1 MLLSLSQAAVPTARN
16 CSINLK
22 LSSSN
27 PPLTS
32 DSHKKSK
39 FIVKTIHPRRRAL
52 SLTLAKADGSVDSN
66 NSAAATSNLT
76 SRSFQDETV
85 SVGQG
90 NVPLEGV
97 IQFEKPDFSSRI
109 NKWGRVAL
117 LAGGDVL
124 ALLLF
129 SAIGR
134 FNHGFSVFDFDTL
147 RTADPFIAGWFLS
160 AYFLGGYADDGR
172 GMNGLSKAVVAAT
185 KSWAA
190 GVPLGLIIRA
200 VTSGHLP
207 PYTFILVTMGTTAVL
222 LIGWRALLFS
232 FLPDD
237 KSKKNDVYRRGN
249 PFELFENVVAVA
261 HITGSKVVIC
271 LKMNSFLP

>member
-190 GVPLGLIIRA
+190 GVPVSLTPL
-200 VTSGHLP
+200 TNPPLHTPPPLP
-207 PYTFILVTMGTTAVL
+207 PTQNFGL
-222 LIGWRALLFS
+222 LSMSWCVHTSICICATRVNYKGSNIWPSSTIYLHLS
-232 FLPDD
+232 
-237 KSKKNDVYRRGN
+237 NNGN
-249 PFELFENVVAVA
+249 
-261 HITGSKVVIC
+261 HCC
-271 LKMNSFLP
+271 LTHWMESIIVQLSSR

>member
-109 NKWGRVAL
+109 NKWGWYGDISVAWLCL
-117 LAGGDVL
+117 LAGMCWRCFCSL
-124 ALLLF
+124 QLE
-129 SAIGR
+129 
-134 FNHGFSVFDFDTL
+134 
-147 RTADPFIAGWFLS
+147 
-160 AYFLGGYADDGR
+160 
-172 GMNGLSKAVVAAT
+172 
-185 KSWAA
+185 
-190 GVPLGLIIRA
+190 GLIMA
-200 VTSGHLP
+200 SQSLTL
-207 PYTFILVTMGTTAVL
+207 ILCVL
-222 LIGWRALLFS
+222 LILL
-232 FLPDD
+232 LL
-237 KSKKNDVYRRGN
+237 G
-249 PFELFENVVAVA
+249 
-261 HITGSKVVIC
+261 GS
-271 LKMNSFLP
+271 

>member
-147 RTADPFIAGWFLS
+147 RTADPFIAARVNYKGSNIWPSSTIYLHLS
-160 AYFLGGYADDGR
+160 N
-172 GMNGLSKAVVAAT
+172 NGNHCCLTHWMESIIVQLS
-185 KSWAA
+185 S
-190 GVPLGLIIRA
+190 R
-200 VTSGHLP
+200 
-207 PYTFILVTMGTTAVL
+207 
-222 LIGWRALLFS
+222 
-232 FLPDD
+232 
-237 KSKKNDVYRRGN
+237 
-249 PFELFENVVAVA
+249 
-261 HITGSKVVIC
+261 
-271 LKMNSFLP
+271 

>member
-66 NSAAATSNLT
+66 NSAAATSNST
-76 SRSFQDETV
+76 SHSFQDETV

-109 NKWGRVAL
+109 NKWG
-117 LAGGDVL
+117 
-124 ALLLF
+124 
-129 SAIGR
+129 
-134 FNHGFSVFDFDTL
+134 
-147 RTADPFIAGWFLS
+147 
-160 AYFLGGYADDGR
+160 YGYGC
-172 GMNGLSKAVVAAT
+172 S
-185 KSWAA
+185 
-190 GVPLGLIIRA
+190 
-200 VTSGHLP
+200 H
-207 PYTFILVTMGTTAVL
+207 Y
-222 LIGWRALLFS
+222 
-232 FLPDD
+232 
-237 KSKKNDVYRRGN
+237 
-249 PFELFENVVAVA
+249 
-261 HITGSKVVIC
+261 
-271 LKMNSFLP
+271 

>member
-66 NSAAATSNLT
+66 NSAAATSNST

-134 FNHGFSVFDFDTL
+134 FNHALSVFDFDTL

-160 AYFLGGYADDGR
+160 AYFLGGYAEDGR

-190 GVPLGLIIRA
+190 GVPVSLTPLTNPPLHTPPRPNFWSSLYVIVCTYKYLHLCATRVNYKGSNIWPSSTIYLHLSNNGNHCCLTHWMESIIVQLSSR
-200 VTSGHLP
+200 
-207 PYTFILVTMGTTAVL
+207 
-222 LIGWRALLFS
+222 
-232 FLPDD
+232 
-237 KSKKNDVYRRGN
+237 
-249 PFELFENVVAVA
+249 
-261 HITGSKVVIC
+261 
-271 LKMNSFLP
+271 